1 MSTVLVMSKFISNY
15 VFHPLFQ
22 EWPVIVFATGLAL
35 LAGWLLARA
44 RARARRWSQ
53 AAAAGSHGT
62 AATAVRPALLG
73 RMPAAGPA
81 RLAPTEVLPAAP
93 DSWPDRP
100 VPAPVMPHPAA
111 TPVAVLPVLAA
122 EPGTTSLPKAP
133 SRLGWPVAG
142 TTPVPGLALPD
153 EGPKTTTLPK
163 AAGRRGDPRRG

>member
-1 MSTVLVMSKFISNY
+1 MSKFISNS
-15 VFHPLFQ
+15 VFRPLFQ
-22 EWPVIVFATGLAL
+22 DWPVIVFAIGLAL
-35 LAGWLLARA
+35 LAGWLLTCA

-73 RMPAAGPA
+73 RVPAAAGPA
-81 RLAPTEVLPAAP
+81 RLAPTEVLPAVPGA
-93 DSWPDRP
+93 WPDG
-100 VPAPVMPHPAA
+100 PAPAMPHPAA

-122 EPGTTSLPKAP
+122 EPGTTALPKAP
-133 SRLGWPVAG
+133 SRPGWAVAG

-163 AAGRRGDPRRG
+163 AAGRRGGPPPR

>member
-1 MSTVLVMSKFISNY
+1 MSTVLVMSKFISSS
-15 VFHPLFQ
+15 VFRPLFQ
-22 EWPVIVFATGLAL
+22 EWPVIVFAIGLAL
-35 LAGWLLARA
+35 LAGWLLACA

-53 AAAAGSHGT
+53 AASAGSHAT

-73 RMPAAGPA
+73 RGPAAARPA

-93 DSWPDRP
+93 DAWP

-133 SRLGWPVAG
+133 SRPGWPVAG

-153 EGPKTTTLPK
+153 EGPKTTTLPR
-163 AAGRRGDPRRG
+163 AAGRRGGPR

>member
-1 MSTVLVMSKFISNY
+1 MSKFISNF
-15 VFHPLFQ
+15 VFRPLFQ
-22 EWPVIVFATGLAL
+22 EWPVIVLAIGLAL
-35 LAGWLLARA
+35 LAGWLLACA

-53 AAAAGSHGT
+53 AATAGSHGT

-73 RMPAAGPA
+73 RGPAAARPA
-81 RLAPTEVLPAAP
+81 RLAPTEVLPAVP
-93 DSWPDRP
+93 DAWPDEP
-100 VPAPVMPHPAA
+100 APAPVMPHPAA

-133 SRLGWPVAG
+133 SRPGWPVAG

-163 AAGRRGDPRRG
+163 AAGRRGGPRPR